1 MSPGTIFF
9 VHRGVLPA
17 YAQAAILQAKK
28 SNHDC
33 SIVVLGDQTKSAVP
47 SEVQRVADYVSIED
61 FQESA
66 FKFAQIYRH
75 DGRNSLDYEL
85 GNFQRWFVVDH
96 YCQSQ
101 LIPGP
106 LLVLDSDAYVYLDT
120 TRVVAEM
127 RTDMTVV
134 NKVGPQ
140 FTYFRNSDTLSM
152 FTQFLTKSFADAPGL
167 QRLKDFV
174 HTSDDAGLPHVSDMA
189 AFGVF
194 ALENRLD
201 DVGIAG
207 DRSFVFCENVGLS
220 QGLRMNALGKRVVK
234 RYGSRHFITH
244 DGRHVL
250 AGGVHLQGGNKVL
263 WPFFVD
269 QSVRRAVQ
277 RISPLEYRVE
287 IRAAILK
294 ALMVSLLRVTS
305 MLRRKL
311 SSVLTDSGVEKEK

>member
-9 VHRGVLPA
+9 VHRGILPA
-17 YAQAAILQAKK
+17 YAQAAILQAKE

-33 SIVVLGDQTKSAVP
+33 SIVVLGDQAESAVP
-47 SEVQRVADYVSIED
+47 WEVHKVSDYVPIEN

-66 FKFAQIYRH
+66 VKFAQIYRH
-75 DGRNSLDYEL
+75 EGRNSLDYEL
-85 GNFQRWFVVDH
+85 TNFQRWFVVDH
-96 YCQSQ
+96 YCQSK

-106 LLVLDSDAYVYLDT
+106 LLVLDSDAYVYLDIS
-120 TRVVAEM
+120 RVVAEM

-140 FTYFRNSDTLSM
+140 FTYFRNTKTLSI
-152 FTQFLTKSFADAPGL
+152 FTEFLTKSFADDSGL

-174 HTSDDAGLPHVSDMA
+174 HNSDDTGLPHVSDMA

-194 ALENRLD
+194 ATENELD

-220 QGLRMNALGKRVVK
+220 QGLRMNALGKRLVK
-234 RYGSRHFITH
+234 RYGSRHFITQ
-244 DGRHVL
+244 DGRLVL

-269 QSVRRAVQ
+269 QSVRQAVQ
-277 RISPLEYRVE
+277 RISPLEYRVA
-287 IRAAILK
+287 IRSALLK
-294 ALMVSLLRVTS
+294 ALKVSLLKVTS

-311 SSVLTDSGVEKEK
+311 SSVLTNSGVKKET